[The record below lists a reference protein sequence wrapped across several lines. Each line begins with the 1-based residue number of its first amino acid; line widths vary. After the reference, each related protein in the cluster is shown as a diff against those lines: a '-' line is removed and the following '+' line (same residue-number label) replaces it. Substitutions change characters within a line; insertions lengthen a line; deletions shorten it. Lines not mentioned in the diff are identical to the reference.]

1 MNIKIF
7 DIEENDRIQD
17 ILDREGYTWVVEED

>member
-1 MNIKIF
+1 MNIKIL

-17 ILDREGYTWVVEED
+17 ILDREGYDWVVEE